1 MKSQPVLCKSLAVLF
16 TVFEFVAGLV
26 CLLGLFSIVLSFCD
40 LTYLPTSARVKCGL
54 VNVRTEI
61 DASTLQLK
69 SPAIAPSKIQFV
81 GTMYV
86 LLNPEYSKDFLKAM
100 GVPRGVSMLTS
111 GVLFWAIADL
121 FRRMFRSVER
131 RDVFTATNVRHIR
144 WIGCLLIL
152 GGVLMKL
159 MLSWQ
164 ATAEVAFARSNLAT
178 EGISY
183 FPAFSADVGHCIHS
197 IITGLIVLALAEVFN
212 QGILLKQD
220 NDLTV

>member
-1 MKSQPVLCKSLAVLF
+1 MKFKPVLCKSLAVLF
-16 TVFEFVAGLV
+16 TVFEFVGGLI

-40 LTYLPTSARVKCGL
+40 LSDLPTSAKTKCGL

-69 SPAIAPSKIQFV
+69 SPAIAPGKIRFV

-86 LLNPEYSKDFLKAM
+86 FLNPEYSRDFLKAM
-100 GVPRGVSMLTS
+100 GVPRGVSMLTG

-121 FRRMFRSVER
+121 YRRMFRSVER
-131 RDVFTATNVRHIR
+131 RDVFTATNVRRMR

-152 GGVLMKL
+152 SGILMKL
-159 MLSWQ
+159 MVSWQ

-183 FPAFSADVGHCIHS
+183 FPAFGVGVGQCIHS
-197 IITGLIVLALAEVFN
+197 IIAGLIVLALAEVFN